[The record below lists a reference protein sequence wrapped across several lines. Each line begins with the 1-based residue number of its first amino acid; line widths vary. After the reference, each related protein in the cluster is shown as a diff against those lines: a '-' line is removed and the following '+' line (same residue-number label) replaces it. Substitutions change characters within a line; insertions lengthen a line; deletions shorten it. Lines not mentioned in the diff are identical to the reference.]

1 MAKSVI
7 IAAILAL
14 TQACCIAYVQVNDS
28 PIKRTSI
35 IHQEQLDQDDC
46 YGEINSPSNRNLEH
60 TSRPLSSVAVTIFLR
75 CRILSLSG
83 GSSSAKIQWMVTQR
97 MRTELLALQYTE
109 EEVDAI
115 SPDIAKVVVE
125 RGLPRPASGM
135 PPTWSRS
142 AATKKRHMGRKKA
155 GRGGGR
161 LISRV
166 VRALNPVP
174 LVAKTVTIPARI
186 LGALFQSTEM
196 RAVLTQAVTSG
207 LVVAGLVFFRRQNP
221 LEPQQKATPPTSR
234 FQNRPMMP
242 RFATFGRKRKQGVAN
257 VDEDQYE
264 DEEEPL
270 F

>member
-1 MAKSVI
+1 MTATGKSTHHRTGI
-7 IAAILAL
+7 LNNLAA
-14 TQACCIAYVQVNDS
+14 V
-28 PIKRTSI
+28 K
-35 IHQEQLDQDDC
+35 
-46 YGEINSPSNRNLEH
+46 
-60 TSRPLSSVAVTIFLR
+60 F
-75 CRILSLSG
+75 SG
-83 GSSSAKIQWMVTQR
+83 GHDFFAMSDSVSVRGLLVCKNSMDGDPTDA
-97 MRTELLALQYTE
+97 RTELLALQYTE